1 MPPLKRRI
9 LGGFIDLATV
19 TDSSLVDSTSE
30 KQAIL
35 EIRTHALWYI
45 KGMPKS
51 AYIKNKICKTKNSE
65 DLFKILNDY
74 LGDLDD

>member
-1 MPPLKRRI
+1 MLKRHYQ
-9 LGGFIDLATV
+9 L
-19 TDSSLVDSTSE
+19 LVDSTSE